1 MATECSPPGRWSF
14 ERLANHRLV
23 RLEGAVNLPV
33 RVRSWESPESHVAGS
48 RCSRVT
54 GGGEAVYPF
63 PRRRGKPAVRTITG
77 ILQRRHV
84 NPKGTRESRASQ
96 QKRRPRKRRR
106 FWRCRLE
113 ELPGVWG
120 TECRESWQRNK
131 GDLPWSKA
139 HILRDSRYKH
149 VNAKS
154 GGTPREKSEG
164 EIVPSMARTTEP
176 RRREA
181 PLLQPCPAGR

>member
-1 MATECSPPGRWSF
+1 M
-14 ERLANHRLV
+14 LAR
-23 RLEGAVNLPV
+23 
-33 RVRSWESPESHVAGS
+33 
-48 RCSRVT
+48 
-54 GGGEAVYPF
+54 
-63 PRRRGKPAVRTITG
+63 
-77 ILQRRHV
+77 
-84 NPKGTRESRASQ
+84 KGPRESRASQ

-106 FWRCRLE
+106 FWRCSLE

-131 GDLPWSKA
+131 GGLTRSKA

-164 EIVPSMARTTEP
+164 EIVPLMVRTTEP
-176 RRREA
+176 RWREE
-181 PLLQPCPAGR
+181 PLLQPCLAGR